1 MEQEF
6 KCRYCN
12 KICKNANSLRNHE
25 RLCKL
30 NPNRSISKFEDIEWQ
45 KNKTGDGK
53 GINKFIKAKQLGII
67 IKVSDE
73 TKEKI
78 RKKAKNRKHSKETK
92 EKISKSMHAYLL
104 KNPDKV
110 PYRLNHYSKGIS
122 YPERYFKFI
131 LDYNKIFYEFQYS
144 EGLYNLDFKIGN
156 IDLEIDGE
164 QHYLDKRVYDHDII
178 RNENLKKKG
187 YKIIRIRWSIYKK
200 LSKEQR
206 KRFIKALLNTINTS
220 VVQ

>member
-53 GINKFIKAKQLGII
+53 GTNRFIKAKQLGIT

-104 KNPDKV
+104 KNPNKV
-110 PYRLNHYSKGIS
+110 PYRLNHYSKRIS

-131 LDYNKIFYEFQYS
+131 FDYNKIFYEFQYS

-156 IDLEIDGE
+156 VDLEIDGE
-164 QHYLDKRVYDHDII
+164 QHYLDKRIYEHDII

-206 KRFIKALLNTINTS
+206 KRFIEALLNNIYTS
-220 VVQ
+220 IV

>member
-30 NPNRSISKFEDIEWQ
+30 NPDRSISKFENIEWQ

-53 GINKFIKAKQLGII
+53 GTNRFIKAKQLGIT

-164 QHYLDKRVYDHDII
+164 QHYLDKRIHDHDII
-178 RNENLKKKG
+178 RNESLKKKG
-187 YKIIRIRWSIYKK
+187 YRIIRIRWSIYKK

-206 KRFIKALLNTINTS
+206 KKFIEALLNNIYTS
-220 VVQ
+220 IV

>member
-6 KCRYCN
+6 KCRYCT

-30 NPNRSISKFEDIEWQ
+30 NPDRSISKFEDIDWQ
-45 KNKTGDGK
+45 KNKTGNGK
-53 GINKFIKAKQLGII
+53 GTNRFIKAKQLGIT
-67 IKVSDE
+67 IKVSNE

-92 EKISKSMHAYLL
+92 EKISKSMSTYLL
-104 KNPDKV
+104 KNPNKV

-164 QHYLDKRVYDHDII
+164 QHYLDKRIRDHDII
-178 RNENLKKKG
+178 RNESLKKKG

-206 KRFIKALLNTINTS
+206 KEFIEALLNNINTS
-220 VVQ
+220 IV

>member
-30 NPNRSISKFEDIEWQ
+30 NLNRSISKFEDIEWQ

-53 GINKFIKAKQLGII
+53 GTNRFIKAKQLGIT

-104 KNPDKV
+104 KNPNKV

-164 QHYLDKRVYDHDII
+164 QHYLDKRIYDHDII
-178 RNENLKKKG
+178 RNESLMKKG

-206 KRFIKALLNTINTS
+206 KRFIEALLNNIRQW
-220 VVQ
+220 VGQ